1 MTPSTAATVEG
12 SFLRAFAQAALA
24 RKEIAAI
31 TRNFLEQAIPKLA
44 DRLDFRAFATH
55 AFAWLDGM
63 QENAPDTADDFTEYA
78 DEKATWND
86 LISEISSQY
95 GVDQVTLHLLLQEL
109 DLRSKAPKPPTGAV
123 PCFTIHA
130 SKGMEFGHVYL
141 VGLVE
146 DQLPS
151 WAAVKKGDYSREMQ
165 EERRNC
171 FVAITRTEDTL
182 TLTYSE
188 RVQGWLKQPS
198 RFLREMGLIAA

>member
-12 SFLRAFAQAALA
+12 SFSA
-24 RKEIAAI
+24 RIRSSRLGKKRDCCDHSEL
-31 TRNFLEQAIPKLA
+31 LEQAIPKLA

-130 SKGMEFGHVYL
+130 SKGMSSAMSISLDSLRTSYQ
-141 VGLVE
+141 VG
-146 DQLPS
+146 QLS
-151 WAAVKKGDYSREMQ
+151 K
-165 EERRNC
+165 RR
-171 FVAITRTEDTL
+171 L
-182 TLTYSE
+182 
-188 RVQGWLKQPS
+188 QP
-198 RFLREMGLIAA
+198 RDAGRAPQLLRCNHQDRRHIDPHIF

>member
-1 MTPSTAATVEG
+1 M
-12 SFLRAFAQAALA
+12 A
-24 RKEIAAI
+24 REEIATI
-31 TRNFLEQAIPKLA
+31 TRNLLEQAIPKLA
-44 DRLDFRAFATH
+44 DTLDFRAFTTH

-63 QENAPDTADDFTEYA
+63 QENAPEIGDDFTEYA

-86 LISEISSQY
+86 LISEISAQY
-95 GVDQVTLHLLLQEL
+95 GADQVTLHLLLQEL
-109 DLRSKAPKPPTGAV
+109 DMKSKAPKPPTGAV

-130 SKGMEFGHVYL
+130 SKGMEFGFVYL

-151 WAAVKKGDYSREMQ
+151 WAAVKKGDRSREMQ

-171 FVAITRTEDTL
+171 FVAITRTEETL
-182 TLTYSE
+182 TLTYSDS
-188 RVQGWLKQPS
+188 VQGWSKRPS